1 MSDQCLRSYWL
12 SEEFHTHNH
21 IINTLILLPNHRIF
35 NTPSF
40 FQTHTIRAVF
50 RLETGD
56 LKMHRRTNSHTHT
69 AHDLKFKQGKGF
81 LCILLKPACTAHA
94 RSGRVCI
101 PRNLFYC
108 IFNHLENFIN
118 HTETLTTDLPTFGTV
133 DQKKPRQSGSSKM
146 YGRIRVNR
154 RVQLRTVCLSLSH
167 TQPESAFNTSLST
180 ACKTHTH
187 TLKVHNVF
195 KLKK

>member
-1 MSDQCLRSYWL
+1 M
-12 SEEFHTHNH
+12 
-21 IINTLILLPNHRIF
+21 
-35 NTPSF
+35 
-40 FQTHTIRAVF
+40 
-50 RLETGD
+50 
-56 LKMHRRTNSHTHT
+56 
-69 AHDLKFKQGKGF
+69 
-81 LCILLKPACTAHA
+81 CILLKPACTAHA
-94 RSGRVCI
+94 CSGRVCI
-101 PRNLFYC
+101 LHNLFYC
-108 IFNHLENFIN
+108 IFNHLESFIN
-118 HTETLTTDLPTFGTV
+118 HTESNFEKSLSEILTTDLPTFGTV

-180 ACKTHTH
+180 ACKTHKH